1 MERETFKAIPLDTS
15 VFTNRLSHS
24 TLAME
29 KYLAI
34 NDKVMEWKASSSR
47 NGNG

>member
-1 MERETFKAIPLDTS
+1 
-15 VFTNRLSHS
+15 
-24 TLAME
+24 ME